1 MGNLAPNGNLD
12 VMWENFDERVTEICY
27 FYRTT
32 KKDIAEKIGINPSR
46 MSQLKRGG
54 SPDVAFRIIL
64 LYKDINPRWLLF
76 GQEPMIA
83 HAPIIPYSTDDES
96 TLPMASEGSDM
107 DDIGHKLTDVIKTS
121 NTDTIIALRSENDH
135 LKKENAT
142 VWQRYDTAQQEIG
155 RLKKV
160 LIETTHTAKQ

>member
-1 MGNLAPNGNLD
+1 MGNLTSKEILEA
-12 VMWENFDERVTEICY
+12 MWVNFNERVMYICH
-27 FYRTT
+27 FYRIQ
-32 KKDIAEKIGINPSR
+32 KKDIAEKIGISASR
-46 MSQLKRGG
+46 MSQLKGN
-54 SPDVAFRIIL
+54 AQHTIAYLIL
-64 LYKDINPRWLLF
+64 LNYKDINPRWLLF

-83 HAPIIPYSTDDES
+83 HTPIVPYSTDDES

-107 DDIGHKLTDVIKTS
+107 DDIGHKLADVIKTS